1 MIIRMDDPLRAALD
15 GLKAETESARLE
27 AARLLQGQGT
37 ELSGEEERE
46 VREAYAKETVPW
58 VRGALAEVLAAGAPP
73 IGVGHTI
80 PAPRWDEQIEGVGP
94 EVARRAVNVSTK
106 RVLHEVSAVV
116 GRARV
121 AARTD
126 LGDAYLGSDTDRQ
139 LTYLYELCQ
148 GLRTLAGATA
158 NPAFEEFDLSEEIRL
173 EAEAVEERLVVKIR
187 PEGLDNFIVNADRSL
202 LGIALRNL
210 IVNAAEATDA
220 LEGDDRVVVVTW
232 GVSGESVQI
241 AVIDRGPGPAPFLAQ
256 STRAGL
262 TTKVGHSGY
271 GLATASEAMR
281 SMDGEVQLSRN
292 ERGGATALI
301 LWPGLP

>member
-1 MIIRMDDPLRAALD
+1 MDERLRVALD
-15 GLKAETESARLE
+15 GLKAETESARLV
-27 AARLLQGQGT
+27 AARRIEEHGAVLT
-37 ELSGEEERE
+37 GEAERE
-46 VREAYAKETVPW
+46 VREAYANETVPW
-58 VRGALAEVLAAGAPP
+58 VRGALAEALAAGAPP

-80 PAPRWDEQIEGVGP
+80 PAPSWDEQIEGVGP

-121 AARTD
+121 AARAD
-126 LGDAYLGSDTDRQ
+126 LGEDYPQSDTDRQ

-158 NPAFEEFDLSEEIRL
+158 SPTFEEFDLSEEIRV
-173 EAEAVEERLVVKIR
+173 EAKAVEELRVVKIR
-187 PEGLDNFIVNADRSL
+187 PEGAKNFTVNADRSL

-210 IVNAAEATDA
+210 ILNAAEATES

-232 GVSGESVQI
+232 GVSDKGVQI
-241 AVIDRGPGPAPFLAQ
+241 AVIDRGPGPARFLGH
-256 STRAGL
+256 SSRAGL